1 MKSIFLILLILFET
15 RISFT
20 QDYRVHFIQDG
31 KEIPVLDEKV
41 LLAKKP
47 FQIQVELLK
56 VEGVYGSCSLSDS
69 LFRIPLNQSLPE
81 TDLIQWKIA
90 VEPEFNKDQDILV
103 SKDGYFYWFY
113 NPKVDTWH
121 RFDPNPK
128 VEKGR
133 VTGTKTISSLFISE
147 DLNSNTKTLALS
159 EFNQPLYL
167 LFFLMDNK
175 REKVSKRMRVQIEWK
190 WMNRF

>member
-1 MKSIFLILLILFET
+1 MNYFLFFLCVFFGS
-15 RISFT
+15 RFSFT

-31 KEIPVLDEKV
+31 IDVPIVKEHV
-41 LLAKKP
+41 LLAKKT

-56 VEGVYGSCSLSDS
+56 VDGVYGSCSFSDS

-90 VEPEFNKDQDILV
+90 VEPEFNKDQDIIV

-128 VEKGR
+128 VEKGC

-147 DLNSNTKTLALS
+147 NDISDTQTLVLS
-159 EFNQPLYL
+159 QVKQPLYL
-167 LFFLMDNK
+167 LFFMMDEK
-175 REKVSKRMRVQIEWK
+175 STKDYQRERILVDWE
-190 WMNRF
+190 

>member
-1 MKSIFLILLILFET
+1 MKPIFLILLILFET
-15 RISFT
+15 RISFA
-20 QDYRVHFIQDG
+20 QDYRVHFIQHG

-56 VEGVYGSCSLSDS
+56 VEGLYGSCSFSDS

-81 TDLIQWKIA
+81 PDLIQWKIA
-90 VEPEFNKDQDILV
+90 VEPEFNKDQDIIV

-128 VEKGR
+128 VEKGC

-147 DLNSNTKTLALS
+147 NDNSDTQTLVLS
-159 EFNQPLYL
+159 QVKQPLYL
-167 LFFLMDNK
+167 LFFMMDEK
-175 REKVSKRMRVQIEWK
+175 STKDYQRERILVDWE
-190 WMNRF
+190 

>member
-1 MKSIFLILLILFET
+1 LRFFGSRF
-15 RISFT
+15 SFA
-20 QDYRVHFIQDG
+20 QDYRIHFIQDG
-31 KEIPVLDEKV
+31 KEIPVLNEKV

-90 VEPEFNKDQDILV
+90 FETEFNKDQDIIV

-113 NPKVDTWH
+113 RPKDYTWH

-133 VTGTKTISSLFISE
+133 VTGSKTISSLFISE
-147 DLNSNTKTLALS
+147 DLNRKKKTVAVS
-159 EFNQPLYL
+159 EVTEPLYL
-167 LFFLMDNK
+167 FFFLMDKK
-175 REKVSKRMRVQIEWK
+175 RKKVSKRIRVQVEWTQ
-190 WMNRF
+190 

>member
-1 MKSIFLILLILFET
+1 MKSLLVFLCVLFVSHF
-15 RISFT
+15 SFA
-20 QDYRVHFIQDG
+20 QDYNIHFLQDG
-31 KEIPVLDEKV
+31 IEIPLLHEKV

-56 VEGVYGSCSLSDS
+56 VNGVYGSCSLSDS

-90 VEPEFNKDQDILV
+90 VEPEFNKDQDMIV

-133 VTGTKTISSLFISE
+133 VIATKTISSLFISE
-147 DLNSNTKTLALS
+147 NNNSDTQTLVLS
-159 EFNQPLYL
+159 QVKQPLYL
-167 LFFLMDNK
+167 LFFMMDEKNTK
-175 REKVSKRMRVQIEWK
+175 DYQRERIRVDWK
-190 WMNRF
+190 

>member
-1 MKSIFLILLILFET
+1 MKSIILVLFILLET
-15 RISFT
+15 RISFA

-31 KEIPVLDEKV
+31 VEVPIVMEHV

-56 VEGVYGSCSLSDS
+56 VDGVYGSCSLSDS

-81 TDLIQWKIA
+81 SDLIQWKIA
-90 VEPEFNKDQDILV
+90 VEPEFNKDQDIIV

-167 LFFLMDNK
+167 LYFLMDNK
-175 REKVSKRMRVQIEWK
+175 REKVSKRMRVQIEWT
-190 WMNRF
+190 N